1 MSPENPPSQPN
12 NPKLPEKL
20 SNKELKKE
28 AVRQRAIVIDKIY
41 PTLLKHAKSVKE
53 AKSMCKTLILGLD
66 TVFQM
71 DLKKYADFHSHDRL
85 HTLNLKGFMNEGKQ
99 YAGEWE
105 LVELLKDEKI
115 STVKGLISGMEGE
128 LQRLTD
134 KEELARPLKELKTEF
149 L

>member
-1 MSPENPPSQPN
+1 MPAPIANQPSLPN
-12 NPKLPEKL
+12 KPEKV

-28 AVRQRAIVIDKIY
+28 ALRQRTIVVDKLY
-41 PTLLKHAKSVKE
+41 PTLLKHAKSVKD
-53 AKSMCKTLILGLD
+53 AKNLCKTLVLGLD

-85 HTLNLKGFMNEGKQ
+85 STLNLKGFMNEGKE

-105 LVELLKDEKI
+105 LVEMLKDEKI

-128 LQRLTD
+128 LNRLTD
-134 KEELARPLKELKTEF
+134 KEELARPLKDLKTDF